1 MNATRTDVLNKLI
14 DTYGYVDYL
23 EIGTQ
28 TREQNFNKIKAKNKF
43 CVDPDNNAKPDFK
56 GTSDE
61 FFKQNKKTFDL
72 IFIDGLHTAAQSMKD
87 FENAIECLNE
97 GGAIVFHDSYPDNLE
112 YTKPIWCGDVF
123 KTVLALKHFYQVIT
137 VIDDHGVSIVL
148 PWAPEDRAF
157 QAIPHFE
164 DLPKLDPVK
173 FTELVLPERAKPE
186 IKEAPK
192 KRGRKPKTN

>member
-1 MNATRTDVLNKLI
+1 MSATRTDVINKLI

-43 CVDPDNNAKPDFK
+43 CVDPDNNAKPDYL
-56 GTSDE
+56 GTSDQ
-61 FFKQNKKTFDL
+61 FFKQNKKKFDL
-72 IFIDGLHTAAQSMKD
+72 IFIDGLHTAEQSMKD
-87 FENAIECLNE
+87 FENAIDCLNE

-123 KTVLALKHFYQVIT
+123 KTVLEIKHFYHVIT

-148 PWAPEDRAF
+148 PWMLEDKEFSAKADF
-157 QAIPHFE
+157 SE
-164 DLPKLDPVK
+164 LPKLAPVK
-173 FTELVLPERAKPE
+173 FKDLVLPSKEV
-186 IKEAPK
+186 KEAPK
-192 KRGRKPKTN
+192 KRGRKPRNEAA